1 MKNRKIIIA
10 LIIGLFMSLIS
21 FNKVY
26 AASAK
31 ISVSA
36 NKSQVIVGDTVT
48 VTVKVSSGE
57 LLGSWRWTIDYN
69 SSKFKLSSGDSTVA
83 DAGDGKLKS
92 KTYTYKFKAIAT
104 GSSSI
109 GVKNVDVL
117 TWSEKN
123 LSVSK
128 NTKTIK
134 VITQS
139 DYQASLS
146 KNNYLSSLTVG
157 DLTLSPTFKKDVTEY
172 TVSANANTTN
182 IKISA
187 KAEDSKSDVDGTGTF
202 NVSEGDN
209 KFVITVTAQ
218 NRSVKKYTVIV
229 SVTDPNPINITID
242 NKEYVVV
249 KREAN
254 LEAPA
259 NYEKKELTIS
269 NQKIPGFYNEVTGYT
284 LIGLKNS
291 NGETNLFIYDED
303 ANKYSKYNEVNLDK
317 IKLYPLEM
325 NLVLDDY
332 INSSIEIDDTI
343 FEALKREKSEYY
355 IIHAKDLDSGEED
368 YYTYDSKTNTVI
380 RYTDEEVR
388 PYKESIKKYTKLL
401 SILIVETLLIILVL
415 IGILINKVAKDKK
428 KREKFEKLKKEKEE
442 REKNKKV
449 NKKAK

>member
-10 LIIGLFMSLIS
+10 LLIGLFMSFIS

-31 ISVSA
+31 ISVSS
-36 NKSQVIVGDTVT
+36 NKNQVIVGDTIT
-48 VTVKVSSGE
+48 VTVKVSSSE

-104 GSSSI
+104 GSSTV

-123 LSVSK
+123 LSVTK
-128 NTKTIK
+128 NSKTIK

-146 KNNYLSSLTVG
+146 KNNYLSSLSIG

-172 TVSANANTTN
+172 TVNANANTTS

-209 KFVITVTAQ
+209 KFIITVTAQ
-218 NRSVKKYTVIV
+218 NGSVKKYIVIV
-229 SVTDPNPINITID
+229 SVTDPNPIKITID
-242 NKEYVVV
+242 DKEYVVV
-249 KREAN
+249 KRESN
-254 LEAPA
+254 LEAPD
-259 NYEKKELTIS
+259 NYDKKELTIN
-269 NQKIPGFYNEVTGYT
+269 NQKVPGFYNEVTDYT
-284 LIGLKNS
+284 LIGLKDE
-291 NGETNLFIYDED
+291 NGDTNLFIYDEEMYKFY
-303 ANKYSKYNEVNLDK
+303 KYDEANLDK
-317 IKLYPLEM
+317 IKLYPLKM
-325 NLVLDDY
+325 NLVLDEY
-332 INSSIEIDDTI
+332 ISTSVEIDNVI
-343 FEALKREKSEYY
+343 FEALKRENSEYY
-355 IIHAKDLDSGEED
+355 IIHGKDLDSGNED
-368 YYTYDSKTNTVI
+368 YYTYDSKTNTII

-401 SILIVETLLIILVL
+401 SILIVETILIILVL
-415 IGILINKVAKDKK
+415 IGILINKVSKDKK
-428 KREKFEKLKKEKEE
+428 KREKLEKLKKDKEEKE
-442 REKNKKV
+442 RIKKSNKKD
-449 NKKAK
+449 K